1 MIKSTELRIGN
12 WVKDDKDRIGSVHL
26 MTMLNGVYTL
36 HLLPYLSSNHFH
48 KKLSQLK
55 PIPLSEEILLKAGF
69 KKHGKVVSY
78 LSLNTGL
85 SDGYDDVEA
94 LLNWSD
100 FTEKNEGELL
110 FVFEGKGRWIN
121 ISHIKYLHQLQNL
134 FHALTNTE
142 LTINL

>member
-1 MIKSTELRIGN
+1 MIQANELRIGN
-12 WVKDDKDRIGSVHL
+12 YVQVAGHIYVCDSIQKDGGIFSPIKL
-26 MTMLNGVYTL
+26 MNPSDYIDM
-36 HLLPYLSSNHFH
+36 PYNPT
-48 KKLSQLK
+48 
-55 PIPLSEEILLKAGF
+55 PIPLTEEILLKSGF
-69 KKHGKVVSY
+69 EKHGKVVSY

-121 ISHIKYLHQLQNL
+121 ISHIKHLHQLQNL
-134 FHALTNTE
+134 YFALTGEE
-142 LTINL
+142 LTIDL